1 MDINK
6 KRDLEY
12 IKAFQK
18 ITLAS
23 ICRDLKI
30 DKPSVYKGSVS
41 AENIKKIK
49 EEIQK
54 RIKQLEQ

>member
-12 IKAFQK
+12 IKGFQK

-41 AENIKKIK
+41 AESLRKIK

-54 RIKQLEQ
+54 RIKELEP